1 MLQSPAQCATAL
13 TELFRAQEERA
24 AHLQQLLE
32 DEREALGNGDL
43 AVLDTTA
50 ANKGVV
56 LVELEQLKA
65 REQQLLASLPFG
77 GSATPL
83 EQALIWCDEDGSVR
97 AACEAVIQL
106 MVTCDRNNRHNGLL
120 VQHRLNYV
128 RRALDVLHNAHAETL
143 VYGPDGSQGH
153 AGTSRLLAEG

>member
-1 MLQSPAQCATAL
+1 MLRSPTQCAKAL
-13 TELFRAQEERA
+13 SELFRAQEERA
-24 AHLQQLLE
+24 AHLHQLLE

-43 AVLDTTA
+43 AVLDATA
-50 ANKGVV
+50 VSKGVV
-56 LVELEQLKA
+56 LAELEQLKA

-77 GSATPL
+77 ASATPL
-83 EQALIWCDEDGSVR
+83 EQALTWCDEDGTVR

-106 MVTCDRNNRHNGLL
+106 MVACDNNNRQNGLL

-143 VYGPDGSQGH
+143 VYGPDGNHGH